1 MAREPGKSHQTSK
14 KKKTENGGGAQAIH
28 EPLRDDRI
36 QKILSIEM
44 MGDFKETAGRTRK
57 DTSESQK
64 QGTTESQTVNLASR
78 WDGPRVRV
86 LWLPVKFCVE
96 SRRQTKAETLQPN
109 WEGGR
114 GLLTRRPPTPALR
127 QGPESWLTP
136 QGWRSGLRGFSS
148 PVQARA
154 LKEPVDSPGLEERA
168 PRDLLTSPALLQGL
182 AWPAPSQ
189 RSPCSP

>member
-14 KKKTENGGGAQAIH
+14 KKKKSEDRGGAQATH

-44 MGDFKETAGRTRK
+44 MGDFKETAGRIRK

-86 LWLPVKFCVE
+86 L
-96 SRRQTKAETLQPN
+96 
-109 WEGGR
+109 
-114 GLLTRRPPTPALR
+114 
-127 QGPESWLTP
+127 
-136 QGWRSGLRGFSS
+136 
-148 PVQARA
+148 
-154 LKEPVDSPGLEERA
+154 
-168 PRDLLTSPALLQGL
+168 
-182 AWPAPSQ
+182 
-189 RSPCSP
+189 